1 MSNAVFPVLPG
12 LAWDR
17 KRTPQWSTLVQK
29 AVSGRE
35 TRAALWQY
43 PLYAWELTYEF
54 LRADAARAELQTLVG
69 FFNARRGAF
78 ESFLYEDPADNAV
91 AGQVLGLGDGGNRD
105 FPLARSQG
113 GFTQPV
119 DALKA
124 LGAVYLAGSPTS
136 AYSVSGTVLTFNTAP
151 GSGVV
156 VTADFSFY
164 WRVRFSEDTA
174 EFSEFMYRLFEL
186 RSIILQGVRE

>member
-1 MSNAVFPVLPG
+1 MSSAVFPVLPG

-17 KRTPQWSTLVQK
+17 RRSPQWSTLVQK

-43 PLYAWELTYEF
+43 PLYQWELTYEF
-54 LRADAARAELQTLVG
+54 LRADATHAELQTLVG

-78 ESFLYEDPADNAV
+78 ESFLYEDPADNA
-91 AGQVLGLGDGGNRD
+91 ATGQTLGLGDGATRD
-105 FPLARSQG
+105 FPLARTQG

-124 LGAVYLAGSPTS
+124 LGAVYLAGSPAS
-136 AYSVSGTVLTFNTAP
+136 SFSVSGTVITFDTAP
-151 GSGVV
+151 GAGVA

-174 EFSEFMYRLFEL
+174 EFSEFMRLLFEA
-186 RSIILQGVRE
+186 RTIILQGVRE